1 MRRWTAFV
9 VNQSPKPPKACLPL
23 HDNYKMVKNGKVW
36 YSTGHTVTTL
46 SNNWTF
52 NNRHVVKW
60 LLIYLLNNMF
70 SWISTMAG
78 STILGVAPIQLNKVN
93 ALFKIEFKLLH
104 FKPETKFYT
113 YLWYMWVSFDIS
125 FFFYHI
131 QSSQSKLQTILM
143 FYGKQTISLR
153 MWCNDQF

>member
-23 HDNYKMVKNGKVW
+23 HDNYKMVKNGRVW

-52 NNRHVVKW
+52 NNRHVHVVKW
-60 LLIYLLNNMF
+60 LLIHLLNNMF

-113 YLWYMWVSFDIS
+113 
-125 FFFYHI
+125 
-131 QSSQSKLQTILM
+131 ILM
-143 FYGKQTISLR
+143 VHVGKFWYLFLFLSHTE
-153 MWCNDQF
+153 FPK